1 MNTKEIIGKKSILLL
16 NIVEKITFALLKVV
30 RQQCVG
36 EVGKHLENAIGFEL
50 RLM

>member
-1 MNTKEIIGKKSILLL
+1 MNTKEIIGKKIK
-16 NIVEKITFALLKVV
+16 IVVEYSWKITFALLKVV